1 MKLIARQKIWLTLMV
16 VLNLAAWIIP
26 SDVVELIA
34 RDRHTLLGRYSRE
47 HFYANL
53 GIAVFTIISFY
64 VDWSTGAVY
73 RRRWFQVLAGL
84 AVFFPGAALVDYLLR
99 SPQTEHYVKAEFAY
113 HRPPNERFGPIVFV
127 DKPQAARTFPHAPAG
142 FGEVSCVLTTDR
154 RGYRNR
160 EDREQCDVVALGDS
174 FVEGSSVSDEHV
186 WPARLEALREG
197 SVCNLGMSGYDP
209 LHYLESLKAVGLGLK
224 PSMVLCMIYE
234 GNDFRSAKTDEKRK
248 RPSFSKRMEEYLG
261 RSPVLNGLDNFL
273 IGTFGRVGAQAE
285 VRGVEVLDWLPLS
298 IPAGS
303 AARSYSFEP
312 KQLRD
317 LYEGREEFALNKHW
331 LNPRGQ
337 IQAMKEACRAAG
349 AELVVLFAP
358 TKAHVALPLVADG
371 LPGEKVRA
379 FMRISYKK
387 ELPEGEELLAQL
399 VERAEAREQV
409 VGEYCSRE
417 SIHFLSLTPA
427 LRDAIA
433 AGRQAYYTYDQ
444 HWSPEG
450 HAVVAEAVNEFLRQ
464 IGEPVTASAGVP

>member
-1 MKLIARQKIWLTLMV
+1 MKLIARQKIWLALMV
-16 VLNLAAWIIP
+16 LLNLAVWIIP

-64 VDWSTGAVY
+64 VDWSTGVVY

-84 AVFFPGAALVDYLLR
+84 AVFFPAAAVADFLLR
-99 SPQTEHYVKAEFAY
+99 SPQTDHYVKDEIAY
-113 HRPPNERFGPIVFV
+113 HRPPNERFGPIVFE
-127 DKPQAARTFPHAPAG
+127 DKPQAVRTFPHAPSG
-142 FGEVSCVLTTDR
+142 FGAVSCVLTTDR

-160 EDREQCDVVALGDS
+160 EDRAQCDVVALGDS
-174 FVEGSSVSDEHV
+174 FTEGSSVSDEHV
-186 WPARLEALREG
+186 WPARLEALSGAR
-197 SVCNLGMSGYDP
+197 VCNLGMSGYDP
-209 LHYLESLKAVGLGLK
+209 LHYLESLKAVGLELAPK
-224 PSMVLCMIYE
+224 IVLCMIYE

-248 RPSFSKRMEEYLG
+248 APSLSKRLEEYMG

-273 IGTFGRVGAQAE
+273 IGTFAPVRARAE

-298 IPAGS
+298 IPAGP
-303 AARSYSFEP
+303 AARPYAFEP

-317 LYEGREEFALNKHW
+317 LFESREEFAQNKHW
-331 LNPRGQ
+331 LNPRSQLQG
-337 IQAMKEACRAAG
+337 MKEACRGAG

-358 TKAHVALPLVADG
+358 TKAHVALPMVADG

-387 ELPEGEELLAQL
+387 ELPEGETLLAQL
-399 VERAEAREQV
+399 VERADAREQV
-409 VGEYCSRE
+409 VGEYCARE
-417 SIHFLSLTPA
+417 SIHFFSLTPA
-427 LRDAIA
+427 LRAALA

-464 IGEPVTASAGVP
+464 TGEPATARAVTN